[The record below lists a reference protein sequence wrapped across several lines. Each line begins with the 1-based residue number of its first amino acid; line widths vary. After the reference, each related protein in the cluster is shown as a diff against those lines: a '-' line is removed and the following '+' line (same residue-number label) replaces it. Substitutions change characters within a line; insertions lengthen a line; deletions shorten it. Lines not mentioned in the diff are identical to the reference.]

1 MKKSLTIIVLAL
13 IASLATAQ
21 SVTFVVDEDLPAPR
35 QTITKYNDKFII
47 AQIINTLGV
56 PKKDYHVLKTSFE
69 RQSLCHM
76 GKDNF

>member
-1 MKKSLTIIVLAL
+1 MKKSFTIIALAL

-21 SVTFVVDEDLPAPR
+21 TTFTVDEDLPAPM